1 MGVDLACGTGA
12 FLDLTFPGL
21 EAVPKPGEERYAD
34 DLLVS
39 PGGGAITAIGAARLG
54 LSVALAAPLGR
65 DYAGQLIRSA
75 LAEDGVAWVGNA
87 VERTP
92 TTVVL
97 PADGDRAFVTFD
109 PADQLTAI
117 QLAACEPRAATL
129 GLEQIGL
136 APGEADVYV
145 VAGDAEARRASGK
158 LPAGLA
164 VVRALLTNERE
175 ALILSREGD
184 VEAAAWALAERAP
197 CAVVTLGAE
206 GALGVADGE
215 LVRVPGH
222 RVEAVDT
229 TGAGDLF
236 TAAYVWADLAGLVL
250 SQRLQWAVLYAALS
264 VGVPTAVAGAKT
276 LAALVAAAA
285 ELDLALPAG
294 GLPVALEDG
303 DL

>member
-1 MGVDLACGTGA
+1 M
-12 FLDLTFPGL
+12 
-21 EAVPKPGEERYAD
+21 PKPGEERYAD

-129 GLEQIGL
+129 GLGRSGSRPARPMSTSSRATPRHGAQAGSSR
-136 APGEADVYV
+136 PG
-145 VAGDAEARRASGK
+145 
-158 LPAGLA
+158 
-164 VVRALLTNERE
+164 
-175 ALILSREGD
+175 
-184 VEAAAWALAERAP
+184 WRAP
-197 CAVVTLGAE
+197 ARC
-206 GALGVADGE
+206 
-215 LVRVPGH
+215 
-222 RVEAVDT
+222 
-229 TGAGDLF
+229 
-236 TAAYVWADLAGLVL
+236 W
-250 SQRLQWAVLYAALS
+250 
-264 VGVPTAVAGAKT
+264 PTSAR
-276 LAALVAAAA
+276 
-285 ELDLALPAG
+285 P
-294 GLPVALEDG
+294 
-303 DL
+303 